1 MFDKTIIISKL
12 TRKVYTYKRCRAKER
27 IRYIE
32 FYNEDKDER
41 QGKIILPSGGNG
53 SEGLQLNVEYIIQ
66 FKI

>member
-1 MFDKTIIISKL
+1 MFDKTILISKL

-41 QGKIILPSGGNG
+41 QGKTILPNTGNG
-53 SEGLQLNVEYIIQ
+53 GEVLQLHVV
-66 FKI
+66 FK